1 MRAASIPFGL
11 AYAADTADPAD
22 AAPRFRSL
30 ARAEQLT
37 LWSLRAIA
45 LGHAECP
52 ALRRALHVAL
62 GSSAEEAFTS
72 LFVAVRTLGWCARRR
87 LRLHVPGCDG
97 VSDDERR
104 LLALFAAAQHAL
116 ADGDEGEVR
125 RQLDALVEPP
135 LTEGFLMTLQTV
147 ASALEV
153 NGYTLPTHEEP
164 VGPDRR
170 RLH

>member
-1 MRAASIPFGL
+1 MCAAIPFGL
-11 AYAADTADPAD
+11 ADTSDTADPAVD
-22 AAPRFRSL
+22 AQPRFHGL
-30 ARAEQLT
+30 ARGEQLT

-52 ALRRALHVAL
+52 ALQRALQVAL
-62 GSSAEEAFTS
+62 GSVAEEAFTS

-87 LRLHVPGCDG
+87 LRLHVPGCDC

-116 ADGDEGEVR
+116 VDGDERDVR
-125 RQLDALVEPP
+125 RQLDALIDPP
-135 LTEGFLMTLQTV
+135 LTEGLLMTLQTV

-153 NGYTLPTHEEP
+153 NGFTSPP
-164 VGPDRR
+164 ASAPPGRR